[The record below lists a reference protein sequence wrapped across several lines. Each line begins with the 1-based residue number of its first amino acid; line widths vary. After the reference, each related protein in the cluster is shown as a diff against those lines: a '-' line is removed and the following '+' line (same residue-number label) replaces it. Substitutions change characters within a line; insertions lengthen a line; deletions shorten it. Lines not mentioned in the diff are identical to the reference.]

1 MAEVRSRSEGEAS
14 ESSPGVVETVARN
27 LARFEEAAQGRE
39 RSFDFEVLGRVA
51 RLRLAG
57 EALEGVLIDALRHRQ
72 LPDQPAEP
80 ELEICAWER
89 RSTGTDADLRGIPVL
104 GENLQGGELVN
115 DPRTLVHGSTGF
127 LAIQGEVPWAAQ
139 GFDAAGHT
147 AFLWARD
154 PTVLSVWGEQTKP
167 FLEIFHAWLIDSPW
181 QPIHGGA
188 VGGVEGG
195 VLLAGGSG
203 VGKSTTVLSCV
214 RAGWLYAGDDYLAI
228 RTDRGEAY
236 VENLYGSA
244 RLCVDMADRFA
255 EFRSAEIGAVSM
267 NGIEKR
273 DLILAEV
280 LPRSR
285 FGGFPVRAILLP
297 RISGGPR
304 SSLRPASPGQAT
316 VAIGAMTM
324 HLLRAGAQEAFE
336 KIAGIAAATPAY
348 WLDLGDD
355 IDDLPELIGSQ
366 IGVGPA

>member
-1 MAEVRSRSEGEAS
+1 MRLGIEDEAGR
-14 ESSPGVVETVARN
+14 PTAGVAETVARN
-27 LARFEEAAQGRE
+27 LARFEEAEGRE
-39 RSFDFEVLGRVA
+39 RSFDFEVLGRIV

-57 EALEGVLIDALRHRQ
+57 DALEGVLVDALRHRE
-72 LPDQPAEP
+72 LPGGGGEP
-80 ELEICAWER
+80 DLEICAWDS

-104 GENLQGGELVN
+104 GEEREGGTLAN
-115 DPRTLVHGSTGF
+115 DPRTVVHGSSGF
-127 LAIQGEVPWAAQ
+127 LSIQGTTPWAAQ
-139 GFDAAGHT
+139 GYDADARA
-147 AFLWARD
+147 AFLWGKE
-154 PTVLSVWGEQTKP
+154 PSVLSVWGERTKP

-188 VGGVEGG
+188 VGGSEGG

-203 VGKSTTVLSCV
+203 VGKSTTVMSCV

-228 RTDRGEAY
+228 RTDAGQAY
-236 VENLYGSA
+236 VDNLYGSA

-255 EFRSAEIGAVSM
+255 ELRSAEVGTVSM
-267 NGIEKR
+267 NGVEKR
-273 DLILAEV
+273 DMILADL

-285 FGGFPVRAILLP
+285 FGGFPIRAILLP
-297 RISGGPR
+297 RITGGSR

-324 HLLRAGAQEAFE
+324 HLLRAGAREAFE

-355 IDDLPELIGSQ
+355 IDDLPARIGSE